1 MHASTSFDL
10 RRHLGL
16 LLPVALAALVAGADP
31 GASQVHR
38 FGKNKVQYADF
49 QWQKTE
55 TDHFDL
61 YFYAEEEELAGYAAE
76 MAERGFADLER
87 KFAHTVQRR
96 IPLIIYSSHVYFEQ
110 TNIIPD
116 LLPPGV
122 AGFTE
127 FLKGRVVL
135 PLSGSLPE
143 FERVLRHELVH
154 VFMAD
159 RIKQVLGR
167 RGITDFRP
175 APLWFSEGLAE
186 YWSGEWDTYADMIIR
201 DSLFSRRL
209 VAIDGMHF
217 IHGTFQLYKEGQSIC
232 AHMAATYGED
242 IFALLLDNWW
252 RGRDFAEVF
261 EKVTGD
267 SLAKLD
273 KDWQYRLGKEYLPD
287 IAAADPPS
295 RLARPLTRRGFN
307 VKPQVFAAG
316 DSAGVIFFRNYQG
329 YTQIVR
335 SSLQGGDDVVV
346 VEGERS
352 PSFEALH
359 ALDTKPAVSADG
371 RRLAF
376 SAKRAGRDHLYIWD
390 LCQGREER
398 RFSFDEVVAISSP
411 SWSPDGRRLVFSGAH
426 KGGIADLYVVDTVDG
441 SLQALTSDIY
451 HDRDPDWS
459 ADGSRI
465 AFSSDRWEGG
475 RRGFYNLFLYEV
487 EERQVLPLTR
497 GWHNDLQ
504 PAWSPGGQ
512 SLVFSSDR
520 DTMFNLYAMR
530 LSRAP
535 EGGLR
540 AATRRVTRT
549 LTGTFD
555 PVWTPDRRG
564 LLFSGY
570 EDGRFQIY
578 HQELGR
584 DDSAA
589 VAWESLPSA
598 KAATWK
604 PEAALGGPLA
614 RKKYR
619 KKMSLDIAQSQIS
632 QDLDFGTSGGIQV
645 GMSDMLGNDHYY
657 LVLSHISGNV
667 DVLNGLN
674 MVLGR
679 QHLGRQLNTT
689 WGVFRL
695 NDRLSGRFGRRVR
708 EKRVGASIDL
718 SYPFSRFDRVET
730 GLSLRHAS
738 IDRQSGGGRL
748 KGWLVTNALSYTHDS
763 SIWTITGPLEGKRYS
778 FGAAQTVDFKRS
790 RRFNVTLFG
799 DYRHYF
805 RLSRRSA
812 LALRL
817 MGRHSSGDVPEF
829 FPLGGSWTLRG
840 YGWRSIWG
848 SKALLLNNEL
858 RFPLLDRLV
867 IGLPVGNID
876 LSAFRGALFVDAGNA
891 WTGEFG
897 GWKGSLGAGVR
908 LALGGIFVFRL
919 DAARR
924 TDFESL
930 GNDTRWDFFFGWDY

>member
-1 MHASTSFDL
+1 MYTSISHAFG
-10 RRHLGL
+10 RHFHLV
-16 LLPVALAALVAGADP
+16 LPVVLATLLAGAVP
-31 GASQVHR
+31 NPAQVHR

-55 TDHFDL
+55 TAHFDL
-61 YFYAEEEELAGYAAE
+61 YFYPEEEELAAYAAA
-76 MAERGFADLER
+76 MAEEGYADLER

-110 TNIIPD
+110 TNIIPG
-116 LLPPGV
+116 LLPAGV

-159 RIKQVLGR
+159 RIQGVLGR

-186 YWSGEWDTYADMIIR
+186 YWSGKWDSYADMIMR
-201 DSLFSRRL
+201 DALFSRRL
-209 VAIDGMHF
+209 VAIDGIHF
-217 IHGTFQLYKEGQSIC
+217 INGTFLLYKEGQSIC

-252 RGRDFAEVF
+252 RGHDFSEVF

-267 SLAKLD
+267 AQSKLD

-287 IAAADPPS
+287 IAAGDPPS
-295 RLARPLTRRGFN
+295 RFASPLTRRGFN
-307 VKPQVFAAG
+307 VKPQIVASPG
-316 DSAGVIFFRNYQG
+316 DSVGVLFFRNYQG
-329 YTQIVR
+329 YTRIVR
-335 SSLQGGDDVVV
+335 TSLQGGDAVVV

-376 SAKRAGRDHLYIWD
+376 SAKRAGRDHLYLWD
-390 LCQGREER
+390 LHQGREER
-398 RFSFDEVVAISSP
+398 RFAFEDIVAISSP

-426 KGGIADLYVVDTVDG
+426 RGGIADLYVVDTETG
-441 SLQALTSDIY
+441 TLQALTADVY

-459 ADGSRI
+459 ADGRHI

-487 EERQVLPLTR
+487 EKKEILPLTR
-497 GWHNDLQ
+497 GYHNDLQ
-504 PAWSPGGQ
+504 PSWSRSGGE
-512 SLVFSSDR
+512 LVFSSDR
-520 DTMFNLYAMR
+520 DTMFNLYTMR
-530 LSRAP
+530 LSPAAG
-535 EGGLR
+535 GGLQ
-540 AATRRVTRT
+540 AATRRLTRT
-549 LTGTFD
+549 LTGIFD
-555 PVWTPDRRG
+555 PVWTPGQRG
-564 LLFSGY
+564 VLFSGY
-570 EDGRFQIY
+570 ENGRFQIY
-578 HQELGR
+578 RQELR
-584 DDSAA
+584 PDSAA
-589 VAWESLPSA
+589 VAWNSLPA
-598 KAATWK
+598 
-604 PEAALGGPLA
+604 PEAGSWTPSAGQSGPLA
-614 RKKYR
+614 MKKYK
-619 KKMSLDIAQSQIS
+619 KKMDLDIAQSQIS

-657 LVLSHISGNV
+657 FVLSHLSGNV
-667 DVLNGLN
+667 DVLNGFN

-679 QHLGRQLNTT
+679 QHLQRQLNTT

-695 NDRLSGRFGRRVR
+695 NDRFSGRFGRRVR
-708 EKRVGASIDL
+708 EKRVGANIDL
-718 SYPFSRFDRVET
+718 SYPFSKFDRVET
-730 GLSLRHAS
+730 SLALRHAS
-738 IDRQSGGGRL
+738 IDRQSAGRRL
-748 KGWLVTNALSYTHDS
+748 KGWLITNALSYTHDS
-763 SIWTITGPLEGKRYS
+763 SLWTLTGPLEGKRYS
-778 FGAAQTVDFKRS
+778 LGIAQTVDFKRS
-790 RRFNVTLFG
+790 RRFNVTVFV
-799 DYRHYF
+799 DYRHYL

-812 LALRL
+812 LALRFI
-817 MGRHSSGDVPEF
+817 GRHSAGKVPEF

-848 SKALLLNNEL
+848 NKALLFNNEL

-867 IGLPVGNID
+867 IGLPLGSID

-891 WTGEFG
+891 WTDEFG

-924 TDFESL
+924 TDFKGL
-930 GNDTRWDFFFGWDY
+930 GNDTHWDFFFGWDF

>member
-1 MHASTSFDL
+1 MHTSTSFAL
-10 RRHLGL
+10 RRGL
-16 LLPVALAALVAGADP
+16 DFLLPLLLAALVAGAAP

-55 TDHFDL
+55 TAHFDL
-61 YFYAEEEELAGYAAE
+61 YFYPEEEELAAYAAA
-76 MAERGFADLER
+76 MAEKGYADLER

-96 IPLIIYSSHVYFEQ
+96 IPLIVYSSHVYFEQ
-110 TNIIPD
+110 TNIIPG
-116 LLPPGV
+116 LLPVGV

-143 FERVLRHELVH
+143 FERVLHHELVH
-154 VFMAD
+154 VFMND
-159 RIKQVLGR
+159 RIREVLGR

-186 YWSGEWDTYADMIIR
+186 YWSGEWDSYADMILR
-201 DSLFSRRL
+201 DALFSRRL
-209 VAIDGMHF
+209 VSIDGMHF
-217 IHGTFQLYKEGQSIC
+217 INGTFQLYKQGQSIC

-242 IFALLLDNWW
+242 VFVLLLDNWW

-267 SLAKLD
+267 ALSKLD

-287 IAAADPPS
+287 IAAGDPPS

-307 VKPQVFAAG
+307 VKPQIVASG
-316 DSAGVIFFRNYQG
+316 DSAGVLFFRNYQG

-335 SSLQGGDDVVV
+335 SSLQGDDAVVV

-371 RRLAF
+371 RLLAF
-376 SAKRAGRDHLYIWD
+376 SAKRAGRDHLYLWD
-390 LCQGREER
+390 LHRGREER
-398 RFSFDEVVAISSP
+398 RFTFEDIVAISSP

-426 KGGIADLYVVDTVDG
+426 RGGIADLYVVDIEAGT
-441 SLQALTSDIY
+441 LQALTGDVY

-459 ADGSRI
+459 ADGRRI

-487 EERQVLPLTR
+487 EKKEILPLTR
-497 GWHNDLQ
+497 GYHNDLQ
-504 PAWSPGGQ
+504 PAWSRSGGE
-512 SLVFSSDR
+512 LVFSSDR
-520 DTMFNLYAMR
+520 DTMFNLYTMR
-530 LSRAP
+530 LSQA
-535 EGGLR
+535 EDGGLQ
-540 AATRRVTRT
+540 AHTRRVTRT

-555 PVWTPDRRG
+555 PVWTPNRQG

-570 EDGRFQIY
+570 EEGRFQIY

-584 DDSAA
+584 DSSA
-589 VAWESLPSA
+589 VAWKSLPPA
-598 KAATWK
+598 EAGTWK
-604 PEAALGGPLA
+604 PAAAPSAPLGM
-614 RKKYR
+614 KKYK
-619 KKMSLDIAQSQIS
+619 KKMSLDIAQSRIS
-632 QDLDFGTSGGIQV
+632 QDLDFGTSGGIEV

-667 DVLNGLN
+667 DVLNGFN

-679 QHLGRQLNTT
+679 QHLQRQLNIA

-695 NDRLSGRFGRRVR
+695 NDRFSGRFGRQVR
-708 EKRVGASIDL
+708 EKRIGASIDL
-718 SYPFSRFDRVET
+718 SYPFSKFDRVET
-730 GLSLRHAS
+730 SLSLRHAS
-738 IDRQSGGGRL
+738 IDRPSAGRRL
-748 KGWLVTNALSYTHDS
+748 EGWLVTNALSYTHDS
-763 SIWTITGPLEGKRYS
+763 SLWTITGPLEGKRYS

-805 RLSRRSA
+805 RLSRRSS
-812 LALRL
+812 LALRF
-817 MGRHSSGDVPEF
+817 MGRRSAGEVPEF

-848 SKALLLNNEL
+848 NKALLFNNEL

-867 IGLPVGNID
+867 IGLPVGSIR

-897 GWKGSLGAGVR
+897 EWKGSLGAGVR

-924 TDFESL
+924 TDFKKL
-930 GNDTRWDFFFGWDY
+930 GNNTRWDFFFGWDY